1 MIDCIGILCLCIG
14 VFFVFTG
21 SLGVARFQDVYL
33 RLQASS
39 KSITFGLGF
48 LMVGIALVVSHGE
61 VAAKAT
67 LAILFQFL
75 TAPIA
80 AQTLARAAM
89 IKGQKPVKMDDN
101 ASMVD

>member
-1 MIDCIGILCLCIG
+1 MIDLIGILCLSLG

-21 SLGVARFQDVYL
+21 SLGVSRFKDVYL

-48 LMVGIALVVSHGE
+48 LMVGIALVVGQGE
-61 VAAKAT
+61 IVAKAA

-80 AQTLARAAM
+80 AQTLARAALV
-89 IKGQKPVKMDDN
+89 KGQKPLTMADE
-101 ASMVD
+101 SPEG

>member
-1 MIDCIGILCLCIG
+1 MTDVIGIFCLCAG

-48 LMVGIALVVSHGE
+48 LMLGVALVVCQGE
-61 VAAKAT
+61 IAAKAA

-80 AQTLARAAM
+80 AQTLARAALVR
-89 IKGQKPVKMDDN
+89 GQKPLKMDND
-101 ASMVD
+101 SFS